1 MRQIIYTSVSAALSG
16 RAADDCDAILRVA
29 AARNGLDGITG
40 LLYTE
45 EAAFLQVLEG
55 PDESVED
62 LLISL
67 RDDARHRDL
76 EILVDR
82 EIPER
87 EFGDWTMVHRARR
100 ESTDDFDQRLRRIL
114 LGVSPQTAVYFRA
127 LENA

>member
-1 MRQIIYTSVSAALSG
+1 MRQIIYTSVSVASSG
-16 RAADDCDAILRVA
+16 RASDECDAILRVS

-45 EAAFLQVLEG
+45 EAAFLQVIEG
-55 PDESVED
+55 
-62 LLISL
+62 

-82 EIPER
+82 DVPER

-100 ESTDDFDQRLRRIL
+100 ETADDFDRRLRLIL